1 MSKTFI
7 ILAAGMGV
15 RADSKSL
22 NCPKVL
28 LKATNGQSLLVN
40 ILEKIRQSHPAG
52 TPVRVVA
59 GFLHQQVV
67 EEVNAY
73 CALNPL
79 ARIDVVYNEIY
90 ERGVITSLYR
100 GIRDVN
106 SDVVILNGDT
116 YYPDG
121 LFSNLTGMMRSS
133 LLVLPPDDQPD
144 SVRVLT
150 AGNWIAQVGKRLP
163 VSQYISTGCLFLNR
177 RYTRLTE
184 GLLLDLIERDA
195 FAGMI
200 WHNLI
205 NLLIQ
210 KGKKIAFKLIDTG
223 KIFEIDTKEDYQSF
237 LQDMPNN
244 TNESQ
249 GIF

>member
-15 RADSKSL
+15 RADSKTL

-28 LKATNGQSLLVN
+28 LKAGNGQSLLVN
-40 ILEKIRQSHPAG
+40 ILDRIRASQPVG
-52 TPVRVVA
+52 TAVRVVA
-59 GFLHQQVV
+59 GFLHEQVDD
-67 EEVNAY
+67 EVNTY
-73 CALNPL
+73 RGLYPQ

-100 GIRDVN
+100 GMRDVN
-106 SDVVILNGDT
+106 SSVVILNGDT

-121 LFSNLTGMMRSS
+121 LFSSLVGMKRSS
-133 LLVLPPDDQPD
+133 LLVLPTDDQPD
-144 SVRVLT
+144 SVRVLS
-150 AGNWIAQVGKRLP
+150 ANGWIVQVAKRLP
-163 VSQYISTGCLFLNR
+163 ESQFISTGCLFLNR
-177 RYTRLTE
+177 RHSRLTE
-184 GLLLDLIERDA
+184 ALLLDLIERDA
-195 FAGMI
+195 FTGMI

-210 KGKKIAFKLIDTG
+210 NGEKIALKLIDTG

-237 LQDMPNN
+237 LQDVPNK
-244 TNESQ
+244 
-249 GIF
+249 G

>member
-15 RADSKSL
+15 RADSKTL

-28 LKATNGQSLLVN
+28 LKAGNGQSLLVN
-40 ILEKIRQSHPAG
+40 ILDRIRESQPIR

-59 GFLHQQVV
+59 GFLHEQVDD
-67 EEVNAY
+67 EVNTY
-73 CALNPL
+73 RGLYPQ

-100 GIRDVN
+100 GMRDVN
-106 SDVVILNGDT
+106 SSVVILNGDT
-116 YYPDG
+116 YYPDE
-121 LFSNLTGMMRSS
+121 LFSSLVGMRRSS
-133 LLVLPPDDQPD
+133 LLVLPTDDQPD
-144 SVRVLT
+144 SVRVVS
-150 AGNWIAQVGKRLP
+150 ANGWIVQVAKRLP
-163 VSQYISTGCLFLNR
+163 DSQFISTGCLFLNR
-177 RYTRLTE
+177 RHTRLAE
-184 GLLLDLIERDA
+184 ELLLDLIERDA
-195 FAGMI
+195 FTGMI

-210 KGKKIAFKLIDTG
+210 DGEKIAFKLIDTG
-223 KIFEIDTKEDYQSF
+223 KIFEIDTREDYQSF

-244 TNESQ
+244 
-249 GIF
+249 G